1 MEYADEPRLV
11 FSPLSE
17 KEYCQFY
24 NLEMD
29 TFSDDAGF
37 YIPRLRPDDAV
48 LELGCGNGRLSR
60 LLAPWCKDITAID
73 ISGEMIRRAELEP
86 KENISYQRMDMTDFS
101 FACRF
106 DAIIIPYNTLNL
118 LGDQS
123 TVERCLRLCREHL
136 ADSGKLLLHLYHPD
150 KKVLEADGGRFF
162 QFAIF
167 ELKDGDKIIKE
178 TLKHYLRPSETL
190 VLEERY
196 RVRPRLMNTEKRDLR
211 HTFSLYAPESDKWKT
226 LLHNAG
232 FSASECCGSYGCA
245 PFYAADST
253 LLIEAFAA

>member
-24 NLEMD
+24 ALEMD
-29 TFSDDAGF
+29 TFSDDAEF
-37 YIPRLRPDDAV
+37 YMPRLRPDDAV

-60 LLAPWCKDITAID
+60 LIAPWCKSVTAID
-73 ISGEMIRRAELEP
+73 ISEEMIRRAELEP
-86 KENISYQRMDMTDFS
+86 QENISYHRMDMTDFS
-101 FACRF
+101 FTCRF
-106 DAIIIPYNTLNL
+106 NVVIIPYNTLNL
-118 LGDQS
+118 LGSRS

-136 ADSGKLLLHLYHPD
+136 TESGKLLLHLYHPD
-150 KKVLEADGGRFF
+150 KQALKADGGRFF

-178 TLKHYLRPSETL
+178 TLKHYLRPTETL

-196 RVRPRLMNTEKRDLR
+196 RVRPRLMKAEKRDLR
-211 HTFSLYAPESDKWKT
+211 HTLSLYAPEPDKWEV
-226 LLHNAG
+226 LLHDTG
-232 FSASECCGSYGCA
+232 FSVSECCGSYGGA

-253 LLIEAFAA
+253 LLIEAFAV